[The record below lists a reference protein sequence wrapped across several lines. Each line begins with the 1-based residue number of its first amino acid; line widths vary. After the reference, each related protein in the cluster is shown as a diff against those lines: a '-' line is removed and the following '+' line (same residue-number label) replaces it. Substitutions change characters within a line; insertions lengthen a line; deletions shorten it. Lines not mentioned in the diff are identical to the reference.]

1 MNPAWLIRARHGS
14 PNPSPIHGA
23 LLVSQ
28 TIDRLASPAI
38 PWRRGERNVLSDRV
52 RIGPAIPGMNAQG

>member
-14 PNPSPIHGA
+14 PNPSPIDGA

-28 TIDRLASPAI
+28 AIDRLDSPVI
-38 PWRRGERNVLSDRV
+38 PWRRGEGNVSSDGV